1 MSATNKDLCPM
12 QIAIRGFLG
21 FCILGLWVGGA
32 SAQSLAPHAVSPDSQ
47 WEESIA
53 RFVAVD
59 RDHAPKPGGVVFV
72 GSSSIR
78 LWNDLETS
86 FRDAPVIL
94 KRGFGGSKMSDCTR
108 YLDRLVIPYKP
119 RLVLLYAGDNDL
131 AEGGSPQ
138 DVLRNFVKFVE
149 DIHKELP
156 TTRIAY
162 ISIKPSP
169 ARAALIPRV
178 RETNELIRRYI
189 AVAHNLEFIDV
200 FTPMLDASGLPRA
213 ELFRADALHLN
224 GAGYALWKTIIAP
237 HVR

>member
-1 MSATNKDLCPM
+1 MGIT
-12 QIAIRGFLG
+12 IRGVLV
-21 FCILGLWVGGA
+21 FCALVLWV
-32 SAQSLAPHAVSPDSQ
+32 SDVRAQQSVPVSPDSQ

-53 RFVAVD
+53 RFAAVD
-59 RDHAPKPGGVVFV
+59 REHAPAPGGVVFV

-94 KRGFGGSKMSDCTR
+94 KRGFGGWKMSDCTR

-119 RLVLLYAGDNDL
+119 RLVLVYAGDNDL
-131 AEGGSPQ
+131 AEGRSPQ

-156 TTRIAY
+156 ATRIAY

-169 ARAALIPRV
+169 ARAALIPQV
-178 RETNELIRRYI
+178 RETNEMIRRYV
-189 AVAHNLEFIDV
+189 AVGQNLEFIDV
-200 FTPMLDASGLPRA
+200 FTPMLDPDGRPRA

-224 GAGYALWKTIIAP
+224 GAGYALWKAVIAP

>member
-1 MSATNKDLCPM
+1 M
-12 QIAIRGFLG
+12 QILIRGVVG
-21 FCILGLWVGGA
+21 FCLLGLWVGGVW
-32 SAQSLAPHAVSPDSQ
+32 AQPSVLGGVSGDSK

-53 RFVAVD
+53 AFVALD
-59 RDHAPKPGGVVFV
+59 REHAPTTGGVVFV

-78 LWNDLETS
+78 LWNDLETQ
-86 FRDAPVIL
+86 FRDAPVIV

-119 RLVLLYAGDNDL
+119 RLVLVYAGDNDL
-131 AEGGSPQ
+131 AEGRSPQ
-138 DVLRNFVKFVE
+138 DVFQHFVKFVE
-149 DIHKELP
+149 DIHKALP
-156 TTRIAY
+156 ETRIAY

-200 FTPMLDASGLPRA
+200 FTPMLDPQGHPRA

-224 GAGYALWKTIIAP
+224 VAGYALWKTIITP